1 MKRRALFLI
10 LLAAA
15 LLLGSC
21 SGPAPEPPSAAKPVS
36 LTALQYEIE
45 NMAVDFNN
53 LWFYKQ
59 IEEQTGV
66 HVTFSDVKEAEWSS
80 AVSLTFAKAPCRT

>member
-21 SGPAPEPPSAAKPVS
+21 SGPAPEPPSATKPVS

-53 LWFYKQ
+53 L
-59 IEEQTGV
+59 
-66 HVTFSDVKEAEWSS
+66 
-80 AVSLTFAKAPCRT
+80 